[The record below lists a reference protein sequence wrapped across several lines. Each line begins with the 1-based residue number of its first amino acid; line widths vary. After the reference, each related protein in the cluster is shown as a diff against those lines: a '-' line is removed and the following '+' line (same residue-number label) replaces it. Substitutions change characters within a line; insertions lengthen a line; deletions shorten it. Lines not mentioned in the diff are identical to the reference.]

1 MFSKVLEQIRKL
13 KTDAEAELKKLEA
26 ELATLRAERD
36 LTARLPVPKA
46 EFLARVDSLVEPHE
60 KFAAQLAGLLKPL
73 QAPGRVAHKIN
84 PLGIT
89 ERTEVQGSIVPHHL
103 APEAGTVTHYAIMGL
118 IGPAIREALH
128 TQAEAM
134 AYPSEVGLPA
144 AQRAERLAQLDREA
158 TDLQGR
164 IDGLRE
170 ELNAAGVR
178 L

>member
-1 MFSKVLEQIRKL
+1 MFQKVMDQLRKL
-13 KTDAEAELKKLEA
+13 KADAKTEIDRLEA

-103 APEAGTVTHYAIMGL
+103 APEAGTVTLHALQGL
-118 IGPAIREALH
+118 IGPMIREALH
-128 TQAEAM
+128 AQAEAM

-144 AQRAERLAQLDREA
+144 AQRAERLDQLDREA